1 MREKQSLVTLECS
14 ILSFRYNFFV
24 VLCFALS
31 GQIFAECSDFDAKL
45 EADKAAQDL
54 MDGKAFKN
62 ALILKTHLPS
72 KRKEVA
78 SYVYVKADDLYYTV
92 YSLVNSQCRAKIIKR
107 TNGKH

>member
-1 MREKQSLVTLECS
+1 VFCLT
-14 ILSFRYNFFV
+14 LSFR
-24 VLCFALS
+24 A
-31 GQIFAECSDFDAKL
+31 FAECSDFDAKL

-54 MDGKAFKN
+54 MSGKTFKS

-78 SYVYVKADDLYYTV
+78 SYIYVKADDLYYTV
-92 YSLVNSQCRAKIIKR
+92 YSLVNSQCKTKIIKR

>member
-1 MREKQSLVTLECS
+1 MHVNRSLSTLEFR
-14 ILSFRYNFFV
+14 ILNFRHNFFI
-24 VLCFALS
+24 VLCLTLS
-31 GQIFAECSDFDAKL
+31 CLASAQCSDFDAKL

-54 MDGKAFKN
+54 MSGKTFKS

-78 SYVYVKADDLYYTV
+78 SYVYVKTDDLYYTV
-92 YSLVNSQCRAKIIKR
+92 YSLVNSQCQAKIIKR